1 MAKEFNKKFMH
12 PTRRKL
18 VDMVMSGGE
27 YKKDTF
33 VSFSDTKENI
43 KRNIGDTWE
52 DSEGNLWEQKEF
64 GKVKKSKLT
73 DTMAEVRQY
82 LQEMSTC
89 KADDCDVVGKYSRA
103 DKKLIS
109 KSGYCAGCLAKREL
123 PIKLDG
129 LWEAYEQYKI
139 YSNMA
144 SYGTDILEKWNQ
156 ALNDVT
162 NIHTFINDDGSS
174 EKWVHDA
181 DVDVLRKQIEDDIES
196 GKKELIEVIEKRNA
210 AYELLKD
217 KNYELVKPLGE

>member
-33 VSFSDTKENI
+33 VSFSETKENI

-82 LQEMSTC
+82 LQQMSL
-89 KADDCDVVGKYSRA
+89 S
-103 DKKLIS
+103 LIH
-109 KSGYCAGCLAKREL
+109 
-123 PIKLDG
+123 I
-129 LWEAYEQYKI
+129 
-139 YSNMA
+139 
-144 SYGTDILEKWNQ
+144 
-156 ALNDVT
+156 
-162 NIHTFINDDGSS
+162 
-174 EKWVHDA
+174 
-181 DVDVLRKQIEDDIES
+181 
-196 GKKELIEVIEKRNA
+196 
-210 AYELLKD
+210 
-217 KNYELVKPLGE
+217 